1 MTERALPG
9 TGAMRGSARP
19 RRRRP
24 LSSETVAG
32 YGFIAPAAILM
43 VGLIGFPFVLALWF
57 SVTETWVGRP
67 GPFVGLANFIR
78 LSGNG
83 TFQLTLVNSLL
94 YTIGAVA
101 LKTVLGFTLAL
112 LLLRITR
119 FEKLIRGAILLPFV
133 IPTALSTLAWWWM
146 FEPTYSVLNWT
157 GRALGMITTD
167 VPWLSDPTLARSAI
181 IVVNLWRGLPFFA
194 ITILAGLVAI
204 PQEYYEAAETDGA
217 SPWQRFRNVTLP
229 LVKPV
234 LGIVVLFSTIL
245 TMADFNIVYLMTR
258 GGPMNSTHLFSTL
271 AHQAGMTSGR
281 LSEGAAISLFL
292 FPLLV
297 VIVIIQLRLVRRQTA
312 YE

>member
-1 MTERALPG
+1 MTSAPPPARARRLLSPEAV
-9 TGAMRGSARP
+9 TGYSF
-19 RRRRP
+19 
-24 LSSETVAG
+24 V
-32 YGFIAPAAILM
+32 APALLLM
-43 VGLIGFPFVLALWF
+43 VGLIGFPFGLALWF

-78 LSGNG
+78 LAQNG
-83 TFQLTLVNSLL
+83 TFQQTLVNSLV
-94 YTIGAVA
+94 YTVSAVL
-101 LKTVLGFTLAL
+101 LKSVFGFALAL

-119 FEKLIRGAILLPFV
+119 FRRLIRGAILLPFV

-146 FEPTYSVLNWT
+146 FEPTYSVFNWT
-157 GRALGMITTD
+157 GRALGMLRSDI
-167 VPWLSDPTLARSAI
+167 PWLSDPTLAKVAI
-181 IVVNLWRGLPFFA
+181 ITVNAWRGLPFFA
-194 ITILAGLVAI
+194 VTILAGLVAI
-204 PQEYYEAAETDGA
+204 PQQYYEAAETDGA
-217 SPWQRFRNVTLP
+217 SGWQRFRHLTVP

-245 TMADFNIVYLMTR
+245 TLADFNIVYLMTR

-292 FPLLV
+292 FPMLV
-297 VIVIIQLRLVRRQTA
+297 VIVIVQLQLIRQQTV

>member
-1 MTERALPG
+1 MTGDRPATRSRRLLSPEAV
-9 TGAMRGSARP
+9 TGYSF
-19 RRRRP
+19 
-24 LSSETVAG
+24 V
-32 YGFIAPAAILM
+32 APALLLM
-43 VGLIGFPFVLALWF
+43 VGLIGFPFGLALWF

-67 GPFVGLANFIR
+67 GPFVGLANFVR
-78 LSGNG
+78 LSQNG
-83 TFQLTLVNSLL
+83 TFQQTLVNSLV
-94 YTIGAVA
+94 YTVSAVL
-101 LKTVLGFTLAL
+101 LKAVFGFALAL

-119 FEKLIRGAILLPFV
+119 FRRLIRGAILLPFV

-146 FEPTYSVLNWT
+146 FEPTYSVFNWT
-157 GRALGMITTD
+157 GRALGLIQRD
-167 VPWLSDPTLARSAI
+167 IPWLSDPTLAKAAI
-181 IVVNLWRGLPFFA
+181 ITVNTWRGLPFFA
-194 ITILAGLVAI
+194 VTILAGLVAI

-217 SPWQRFRNVTLP
+217 SSWRRFRHVTVP

-245 TMADFNIVYLMTR
+245 TLADFNIVYLMTR

-292 FPLLV
+292 FPMLV
-297 VIVIIQLRLVRRQTA
+297 VIVIVQLQLIRRQTV

>member
-1 MTERALPG
+1 MGARALPEAG
-9 TGAMRGSARP
+9 RVAGSAPP

-24 LSSETVAG
+24 LSPEAAAG
-32 YGFIAPAAILM
+32 YGFIAPAAVLM
-43 VGLIGFPFVLALWF
+43 VGMIGFPFVLALWF

-67 GPFVGLANFIR
+67 GPFVGLANFVR
-78 LSGNG
+78 LAGNG
-83 TFQLTLVNSLL
+83 TFQQTLVNSLL
-94 YTIGAVA
+94 YTFWAVL
-101 LKTVLGFTLAL
+101 LKAVLGFALAL

-119 FEKLIRGAILLPFV
+119 FERLIRGAILLPFV

-157 GRALGMITTD
+157 GRALNLIQTD
-167 VPWLSDPTLARSAI
+167 VPWLSDPTLAKAAI
-181 IVVNLWRGLPFFA
+181 IVVNVWRGLPFFA

-204 PQEYYEAAETDGA
+204 PDEYYEAAETDGA
-217 SPWQRFRNVTLP
+217 GPWQQFRNVTLP

-271 AHQAGMTSGR
+271 AHQAGLASGR

-297 VIVIIQLRLVRRQTA
+297 VVVIVQLRLIRRQTA

>member
-1 MTERALPG
+1 MRA
-9 TGAMRGSARP
+9 
-19 RRRRP
+19 
-24 LSSETVAG
+24 LSSEAAAG
-32 YGFIAPAAILM
+32 YGFIAPAAVLI
-43 VGLIGFPFVLALWF
+43 VGLIGFPFGLALWF

-67 GPFVGLANFIR
+67 GPFVGLANFVR
-78 LSGNG
+78 LAGNG

-101 LKTVLGFTLAL
+101 LKAVLGFILAL

-157 GRALGMITTD
+157 GRALGLLTSD

-181 IVVNLWRGLPFFA
+181 IVVNVWRGLPFFA

-204 PQEYYEAAETDGA
+204 PRELYEAAQADGA
-217 SPWQRFRNVTLP
+217 GPWARFWYVTLP
-229 LVKPV
+229 MLKPV
-234 LGIVVLFSTIL
+234 LAVVVLFSTIF
-245 TMADFNIVYLMTR
+245 TFSDFNIVYVLTH
-258 GGPMNSTHLFSTL
+258 GGPINSTHLFATYSRMIGL
-271 AHQAGMTSGR
+271 ESGR
-281 LSEGAAISLFL
+281 IGEGAAISLYL

-297 VIVIIQLRLVRRQTA
+297 FVVWAQLRFVRKQA
-312 YE
+312 Y

>member
-1 MTERALPG
+1 MTGDHPP
-9 TGAMRGSARP
+9 ARP
-19 RRRRP
+19 RRL
-24 LSSETVAG
+24 LSPEAVTG
-32 YGFIAPAAILM
+32 YSFVAPALLLM
-43 VGLIGFPFVLALWF
+43 VGLIGFPFGLALWF

-67 GPFVGLANFIR
+67 GPFVGLANFVR
-78 LSGNG
+78 LSQNG
-83 TFQLTLVNSLL
+83 AFQQTLVNSLV
-94 YTIGAVA
+94 YTVSAVL
-101 LKTVLGFTLAL
+101 LKAVFGFALAL

-119 FEKLIRGAILLPFV
+119 FRRLIRGAILLPFV

-146 FEPTYSVLNWT
+146 FEPTYSVFNWT
-157 GRALGMITTD
+157 GPALGLIQSD
-167 VPWLSDPTLARSAI
+167 IPWLSDPTLAKAAI
-181 IVVNLWRGLPFFA
+181 ITVSTWRGLPFFA
-194 ITILAGLVAI
+194 VTILAGLVAI

-217 SPWQRFRNVTLP
+217 SPWQRFRHLTVP

-245 TMADFNIVYLMTR
+245 TLADFNIVYLMTR

-292 FPLLV
+292 FPMLV
-297 VIVIIQLRLVRRQTA
+297 VIVIVQLQLIRRQTV

>member
-1 MTERALPG
+1 VTSAPPPARARRLLSPEAV
-9 TGAMRGSARP
+9 TGYSF
-19 RRRRP
+19 
-24 LSSETVAG
+24 V
-32 YGFIAPAAILM
+32 APALLLM
-43 VGLIGFPFVLALWF
+43 VGLIGFPFGLALWF

-78 LSGNG
+78 LAQNG
-83 TFQLTLVNSLL
+83 TFQQTLVNSLV
-94 YTIGAVA
+94 YTVSAVL
-101 LKTVLGFTLAL
+101 LKSVFGFALAL

-119 FEKLIRGAILLPFV
+119 FRRLIRGAILLPFV

-146 FEPTYSVLNWT
+146 FEPTYSVFNWT
-157 GRALGMITTD
+157 GRALGMLRSDI
-167 VPWLSDPTLARSAI
+167 PWLSDPTLAKVAI
-181 IVVNLWRGLPFFA
+181 ITVNAWRGLPFFA
-194 ITILAGLVAI
+194 VTILAGLVAI
-204 PQEYYEAAETDGA
+204 PQQYYEAAETDGA
-217 SPWQRFRNVTLP
+217 SGWQRFRHLTVP

-245 TMADFNIVYLMTR
+245 TLADFNIVYLMTR

-292 FPLLV
+292 FPMLV
-297 VIVIIQLRLVRRQTA
+297 VIVIVQLQFIRRQTV

>member
-1 MTERALPG
+1 MTSAPPPARARRLLSPEAV
-9 TGAMRGSARP
+9 TGYSF
-19 RRRRP
+19 
-24 LSSETVAG
+24 V
-32 YGFIAPAAILM
+32 APALLLM
-43 VGLIGFPFVLALWF
+43 VGLIGFPFGLALWF

-78 LSGNG
+78 LAQNG
-83 TFQLTLVNSLL
+83 TFQQTLVNSLV
-94 YTIGAVA
+94 YTVSAVL
-101 LKTVLGFTLAL
+101 LKSVFGFALAL

-119 FEKLIRGAILLPFV
+119 FRRLIRGAILLPFV

-146 FEPTYSVLNWT
+146 FEPTYSVFNWT
-157 GRALGMITTD
+157 GRALGMLRSDI
-167 VPWLSDPTLARSAI
+167 PWLSDPTLAKVAI
-181 IVVNLWRGLPFFA
+181 ITVNAWRGLPFFA
-194 ITILAGLVAI
+194 VTILAGLVAI
-204 PQEYYEAAETDGA
+204 PQQYYEAAETGGA
-217 SPWQRFRNVTLP
+217 SGWQRFRHLTVP

-245 TMADFNIVYLMTR
+245 TLADFNIVYLMTR

-292 FPLLV
+292 FPMLV
-297 VIVIIQLRLVRRQTA
+297 VIVIVQLQLIRQQTV

>member
-1 MTERALPG
+1 
-9 TGAMRGSARP
+9 
-19 RRRRP
+19 
-24 LSSETVAG
+24 
-32 YGFIAPAAILM
+32 
-43 VGLIGFPFVLALWF
+43 
-57 SVTETWVGRP
+57 
-67 GPFVGLANFIR
+67 
-78 LSGNG
+78 
-83 TFQLTLVNSLL
+83 
-94 YTIGAVA
+94 
-101 LKTVLGFTLAL
+101 
-112 LLLRITR
+112 
-119 FEKLIRGAILLPFV
+119 
-133 IPTALSTLAWWWM
+133 
-146 FEPTYSVLNWT
+146 VLNWT

-167 VPWLSDPTLARSAI
+167 VPWLSDPMLARTAI
-181 IVVNLWRGLPFFA
+181 IVVNVWRGLPFFA

-217 SPWQRFRNVTLP
+217 GPWQRFRSVTLP

-297 VIVIIQLRLVRRQTA
+297 VIVVIQLRLVRRQTA